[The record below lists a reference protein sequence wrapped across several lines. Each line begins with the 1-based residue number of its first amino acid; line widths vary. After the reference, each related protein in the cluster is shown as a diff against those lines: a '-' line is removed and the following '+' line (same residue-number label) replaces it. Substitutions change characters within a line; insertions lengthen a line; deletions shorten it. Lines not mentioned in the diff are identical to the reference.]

1 MLRLLIA
8 RHGNTFD
15 KGDIIRR
22 VGLRTDLD
30 LSSSGRQ
37 QCQYLASYLSDN
49 YQTIDQVFA
58 SELKRT
64 QQTAQIIFEKSI
76 FKNLSLFKIAK
87 ELNEI
92 DYGIDDGKPESEV
105 IKRIGIN
112 ALNNWD
118 SKAVVPKDWNF
129 DPKKCKSELRLLTN
143 NLISNY
149 PNKTILL
156 VTSNGIARFF
166 PELLQDLKQFNQK
179 YKLKMPTASISEF
192 IFDNNCWSCK
202 SWAVKP

>member
-30 LSSSGRQ
+30 LSKSGQ
-37 QCQYLASYLSDN
+37 EQCLKLARYLSDN
-49 YQTIDQVFA
+49 YKTIDKFFC

-64 QQTAQIIFEKSI
+64 QQTAKIILDKTNFKSLPAI
-76 FKNLSLFKIAK
+76 EITK

-92 DYGIDDGKPESEV
+92 DYGIDDGKAESEV
-105 IKRIGIN
+105 IKRVGID
-112 ALNNWD
+112 ALNAWD
-118 SKAVVPKDWNF
+118 EFASPPSGWLFN
-129 DPKKCKSELRLLTN
+129 KKECLTGLINLTN
-143 NLISNY
+143 KIVKQYND
-149 PNKTILL
+149 KTVLL
-156 VTSNGIARFF
+156 VTSNGVARFF
-166 PELLQDLKQFNQK
+166 PELLDDLEGFNKK
-179 YKLKMPTASISEF
+179 YKLKMPTTSISEF
-192 IFDNNCWSCK
+192 IFDNNCWLCK